1 MNAKLKMHNTYDN
14 TLIERD
20 IVLSDASTGAV
31 IAAIE
36 NAFDSADCTDE
47 TVFEIERED
56 GVIFYCDQ
64 WSDYTTAW
72 SLYRHCNGSIQEW
85 VANFKM

>member
-1 MNAKLKMHNTYDN
+1 MNAKLTMSNTYDN

-36 NAFDSADCTDE
+36 NAFDSADCTDD

-56 GVIFYCDQ
+56 GVVFYCDQ
-64 WSDYTTAW
+64 WSDYATAW
-72 SLYRHCNGSIQEW
+72 SLYKGCNRSW
-85 VANFKM
+85 VANFQM

>member
-1 MNAKLKMHNTYDN
+1 MKAKLKIHNTYEDSP
-14 TLIERD
+14 IERD
-20 IVLSDASTGAV
+20 IFLFDASTGAV

-36 NAFDSADCTDE
+36 DVFNSPDCTDE
-47 TVFEIERED
+47 SVFEIERED
-56 GVIFYCDQ
+56 GVIFYCEQ

-72 SLYRHCNGSIQEW
+72 SLYRHCNGSLQEW